1 MPLPRTPRPGP
12 PHSLTQRFLSP
23 SRPRVPE
30 EKDSAE
36 CPGPATEPGRD
47 HVQPT
52 RVPGDSQ
59 VSCRGS
65 RPPPPSSVSHA
76 GGRAPGPLQTPPG
89 HRAQPYSLCTAE
101 PRGPP
106 LRGEETPPS
115 PQEKR
120 ALSAVCLCLSTRF
133 PSANEFGDP
142 WSGGWEAGSSLRL
155 SVLSEAFLPTSS
167 VLPSFVTGGSLSVS
181 FFMS

>member
-1 MPLPRTPRPGP
+1 MHRPSQPQACSPLPRWRLQNSQEQVSGLRGSASLTSVPGTALGRGSGSMPLPWTPRPGP

-89 HRAQPYSLCTAE
+89 HRAQPCSPLHGRA
-101 PRGPP
+101 PRGHPRRERR
-106 LRGEETPPS
+106 LRHLRSGS
-115 PQEKR
+115 
-120 ALSAVCLCLSTRF
+120 VCCLL
-133 PSANEFGDP
+133 EHQI
-142 WSGGWEAGSSLRL
+142 
-155 SVLSEAFLPTSS
+155 
-167 VLPSFVTGGSLSVS
+167 SFSK
-181 FFMS
+181 